1 VGGAFRGGG
10 AVKGSVLSPRARP
23 SGSLLGMLLGLLLGS
38 LLPLA
43 VHGSPVPQ
51 QEFDQVL
58 RSKPDL
64 EHGEALF
71 AACAACHGSQG
82 GGVADYTVPAI
93 AGQRFRVIARQLVDY
108 RHDKRWDLRMQHF
121 ADQHHLSGPAD
132 IADVAAFVSR
142 MPIVNAPDHGS
153 GEFLQHGG
161 ELYARL
167 CAACHGAA
175 GEGDDRLDVPRLA
188 GQHYAYLL
196 RQMHDA
202 VEHRRPNF
210 PPDHIR
216 LLKRLDFTDLTG
228 VADYLSRLGS

>member
-1 VGGAFRGGG
+1 LVGGAFRGGG

-121 ADQHHLSGPAD
+121 TDRHHLDGAQD
-132 IADVAAFVSR
+132 IADVAGFISQLPVTR
-142 MPIVNAPDHGS
+142 APDHGS
-153 GEFLQHGG
+153 GEYLRHGAEVYG
-161 ELYARL
+161 RL
-167 CAACHGAA
+167 CASCHGPAA
-175 GEGDDRLDVPRLA
+175 EGAERYPRLA
-188 GQHYAYLL
+188 GQHYEYLL

-202 VEHRRPNF
+202 LEGRRPNF
-210 PPDHIR
+210 PSEHVR
-216 LLKRLDFTDLTG
+216 LLQHFELADLAG
-228 VADYLSRLGS
+228 VADYLSRLGN